1 MKMIADLQCAL
12 DNHKQ
17 MISQRDQ
24 ELEEAFIQISAM
36 KDLDKHKN
44 QDFEQIKQELYD
56 VSSAYNNL
64 KEDNIVLES
73 QVFFFF
79 GKILFQLNKDQE
91 IRRRKSV
98 CGKRNR
104 KITSFG

>member
-73 QVFFFF
+73 QVFFF
-79 GKILFQLNKDQE
+79 LE
-91 IRRRKSV
+91 KS
-98 CGKRNR
+98 CFN
-104 KITSFG
+104 

>member
-1 MKMIADLQCAL
+1 MIADLQCAL

-64 KEDNIVLES
+64 KEDNNVLES
-73 QVFFFF
+73 QVFFF
-79 GKILFQLNKDQE
+79 LE
-91 IRRRKSV
+91 KS
-98 CGKRNR
+98 CFN
-104 KITSFG
+104 